1 MEVVCILSFLRIIR
15 LMCWCANMKGKDL
28 WFGSVFFLVFVYSF
42 VFFCL
47 VVYICFS
54 CFFFVVDYVF
64 VSKRGWDGIGEVV
77 VYQLCFCF
85 VFLFC
90 RWLHL
95 RGIGEVAVYQRTTR
109 PSLRTFPCHL
119 QHPVAITTTLSSVCL
134 PNKSCKKQKN
144 GIHTLAERKVI
155 LTSTNCSRKVC
166 EIESG
171 SWQR

>member
-1 MEVVCILSFLRIIR
+1 MWRE
-15 LMCWCANMKGKDL
+15 DL
-28 WFGSVFFLVFVYSF
+28 WISFFLSLCLFFFLFGRIYLFFLFFLSLTTCLSLRGVEMVLGKWPYIS
-42 VFFCL
+42 FFC
-47 VVYICFS
+47 
-54 CFFFVVDYVF
+54 FF
-64 VSKRGWDGIGEVV
+64 
-77 VYQLCFCF
+77 LCF
-85 VFLFC
+85 LP
-90 RWLHL
+90 LTTSLSL